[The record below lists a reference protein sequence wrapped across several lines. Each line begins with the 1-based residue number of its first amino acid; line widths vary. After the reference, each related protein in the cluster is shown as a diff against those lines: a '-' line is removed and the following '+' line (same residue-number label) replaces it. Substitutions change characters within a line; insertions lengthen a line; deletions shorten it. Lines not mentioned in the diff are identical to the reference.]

1 MRLTAKVDYALR
13 AVCAL
18 AEAPEGRPMTSDAV
32 AAAEGIP
39 QRFLEV
45 ILRDLRRGGLVD
57 SRRGL
62 QGGHL
67 LARPAA
73 DVSIADVIRVVDGPL
88 ATVRSMRPEQVAY
101 QGSSVHLREVW
112 FALRATERQILERTS
127 VADVV
132 SGELSPEVRAALEG

>member
-1 MRLTAKVDYALR
+1 VRLTAKVDYALR

-18 AEAPEGRPMTSDAV
+18 AAAPEGPMTSDAI

-45 ILRDLRRGGLVD
+45 ILRDLRRGGLVQ

-73 DVSIADVIRVVDGPL
+73 EVSIADVIRVVDGPL
-88 ATVRSMRPEQVAY
+88 ATVRSLRPEQVAY
-101 QGSSVHLREVW
+101 QGASAHLRDVW
-112 FALRATERQILERTS
+112 FALRDNERRILERIS
-127 VADVV
+127 VQDVV
-132 SGELSPEVRAALEG
+132 SGELGEGFAAQLN